1 MEWIFSSSALEQ
13 NSPSRIDGISADL
26 EISYRRKSAW
36 FLEEL
41 GKELKPQCDRM
52 VVSTALVLF
61 HRFYAFQSFKKHSR
75 FVRIL
80 PFLLFLFFNI
90 FVILVFVL
98 LYYFFAPSID
108 SILG

>member
-1 MEWIFSSSALEQ
+1 MEWLFSASSLEGS
-13 NSPSRIDGISADL
+13 SPSRIDGISADL

-41 GKELKPQCDRM
+41 GKEAHCDRM

-75 FVRIL
+75 FVRIS
-80 PFLLFLFFNI
+80 PFL
-90 FVILVFVL
+90 
-98 LYYFFAPSID
+98 
-108 SILG
+108 